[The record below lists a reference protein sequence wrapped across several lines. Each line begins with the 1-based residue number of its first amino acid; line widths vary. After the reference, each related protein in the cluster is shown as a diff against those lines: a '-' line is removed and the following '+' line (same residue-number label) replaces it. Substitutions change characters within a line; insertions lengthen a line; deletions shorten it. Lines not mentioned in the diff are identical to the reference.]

1 MEQLLDFL
9 SSVHPMSTA
18 LRSRLTQILQ
28 CRQLDKKEYLL
39 KAGQVCRNI
48 YFIQGGLVRCYYLK
62 DEAEV
67 CTWFMKEGDVVISI
81 QSFYTQ
87 TPGHEYI
94 QALEP
99 TEAHYISFDQL
110 QQIFIEYP
118 EFNVTG
124 RIVTQIYHQHWAHQ
138 LFAIRMQ
145 TAQERYQWLMRH
157 HAELIARVPAKY
169 LATYLDIAEVTLSKI
184 RSRQSTS

>member
-1 MEQLLDFL
+1 MEDLLDFL
-9 SSVHPMSTA
+9 SSVHPMSPA
-18 LRSRLTQILQ
+18 LRARLTQILQ
-28 CRQLDKKEYLL
+28 CRKLDKKEFLL

-81 QSFYTQ
+81 ESFYNQ
-87 TPGHEYI
+87 ASGHEFI

-99 TEAHYISFDQL
+99 TEAHYISFEQL
-110 QQIFIEYP
+110 QRLYSEYP
-118 EFNVTG
+118 EFNTTG
-124 RIVTQIYHQHWAHQ
+124 RIVTQFYHRHWARQ

-145 TAQERYQWLMRH
+145 TAHERYQWLMQH

-169 LATYLDIAEVTLSKI
+169 LASYLDIAEVTLSKI
-184 RSRQSTS
+184 RAR